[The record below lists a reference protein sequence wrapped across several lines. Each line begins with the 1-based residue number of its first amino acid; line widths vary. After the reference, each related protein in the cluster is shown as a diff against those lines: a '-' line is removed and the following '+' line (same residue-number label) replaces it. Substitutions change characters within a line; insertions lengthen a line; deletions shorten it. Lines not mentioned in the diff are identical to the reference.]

1 MYQRLVLG
9 LVEAQDALRAV
20 WEDAAKEPDRPV
32 AVAIVD
38 RDGELI
44 CYCRMDGTSPIARR
58 LAIRKAYTSGRAGA
72 DSAAFAERLGRV
84 NLPVG
89 EVDPEFVGARGGV
102 CIEKD
107 GAMLGGIGVSG
118 RSGEE
123 DEALARL
130 GLSILV

>member
-1 MYQRLVLG
+1 
-9 LVEAQDALRAV
+9 
-20 WEDAAKEPDRPV
+20 
-32 AVAIVD
+32 
-38 RDGELI
+38 
-44 CYCRMDGTSPIARR
+44 
-58 LAIRKAYTSGRAGA
+58 
-72 DSAAFAERLGRV
+72 
-84 NLPVG
+84 
-89 EVDPEFVGARGGV
+89 V